1 LRDKGNT
8 LVVVEHDD
16 ELMSRADLIVDLG
29 PGAGVNGG
37 ELLARGTPSEIRA
50 NASSLTGLFLSRGI
64 RHPLRGAYRG
74 CPRGGCA
81 WIELRGARLRN
92 LQGVDLRLPLGRL
105 VMVAGPS
112 GAGKSTLFRDL
123 LGPAVACAVGAGRPR
138 LTGAEFARRSG
149 GGPAQFDALLGAD
162 GFRSVI
168 EVDQSPIGKTP
179 RSTPA
184 T

>member
-74 CPRGGCA
+74 CPRGGCS

-92 LQGVDLRLPLGRL
+92 LRGVDLRLPLGRL

-123 LGPAVACAVGAGRPR
+123 LGPAASVAIRKRKDRLSGA
-138 LTGAEFARRSG
+138 AFVRSG
-149 GGPAQFDALLGAD
+149 GF
-162 GFRSVI
+162 
-168 EVDQSPIGKTP
+168 E
-179 RSTPA
+179 
-184 T
+184 